1 VSAIVLT
8 KPKPRHSKAAVV
20 RLLETWGREPAY
32 DTQAWPRVRRA
43 LSKHR
48 LSRRPTLN
56 D

>member
-1 VSAIVLT
+1 MILT
-8 KPKPRHSKAAVV
+8 KPRPRQSKPAVI
-20 RLLETWGREPAY
+20 RLLESWGRESAY

-48 LSRRPTLN
+48 LSHRPTLN